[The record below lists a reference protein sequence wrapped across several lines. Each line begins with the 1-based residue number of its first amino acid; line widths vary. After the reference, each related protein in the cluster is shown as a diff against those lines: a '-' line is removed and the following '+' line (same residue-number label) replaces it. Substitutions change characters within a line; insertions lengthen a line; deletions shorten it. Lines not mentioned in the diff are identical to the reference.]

1 MRVEHDQER
10 LERVDYCEG
19 VNSLV
24 KELGQTQKVI
34 KVARKR
40 CEPSRMKL
48 ESPKAK
54 TGAEDEVRARLESFE
69 EAGAPESLSRRQTR
83 W

>member
-10 LERVDYCEG
+10 LERVDYREG

-48 ESPKAK
+48 ES
-54 TGAEDEVRARLESFE
+54 L
-69 EAGAPESLSRRQTR
+69 
-83 W
+83 